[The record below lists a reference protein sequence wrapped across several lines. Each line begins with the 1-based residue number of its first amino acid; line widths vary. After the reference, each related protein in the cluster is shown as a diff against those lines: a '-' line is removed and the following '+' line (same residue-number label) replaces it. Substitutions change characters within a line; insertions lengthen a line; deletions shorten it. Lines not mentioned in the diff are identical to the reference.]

1 MYCDPL
7 LMYFN
12 DEIHVVELG
21 LVGQRLAADPLN
33 PLKEELHKSPPK
45 LSVTYFGMN
54 ANKPPFDDPK
64 VRQALNYAIDREWIS
79 RELYQGALPPANGIL
94 PPGFPGYNRELGG
107 YSYDPERALQLI
119 EESKYSNDAE
129 TLSSIALTLPGFV
142 GAPLSQ
148 DIEAILDMWRENLG
162 VRVEVQQT
170 DWATYLQD
178 LAKLRFHMF
187 GGLSWIAD
195 YPDPENFLD
204 GLFHTN
210 SSNNQTGYSNPD
222 VDRLLEQARVE
233 TDESARYELY
243 HRAENLIL
251 EDAPWVLLWHGGI
264 EYVLVKPY
272 VKDYLPTSM
281 TMPVLRHVNM
291 TEK

>member
-1 MYCDPL
+1 MRRLKTVRRPPIYPKTPGHLPCSSLTHPL
-7 LMYFN
+7 
-12 DEIHVVELG
+12 
-21 LVGQRLAADPLN
+21 P
-33 PLKEELHKSPPK
+33 
-45 LSVTYFGMN
+45 
-54 ANKPPFDDPK
+54 
-64 VRQALNYAIDREWIS
+64 
-79 RELYQGALPPANGIL
+79 
-94 PPGFPGYNRELGG
+94 
-107 YSYDPERALQLI
+107 
-119 EESKYSNDAE
+119 
-129 TLSSIALTLPGFV
+129 LSSRRPSVSFGGF
-142 GAPLSQ
+142 
-148 DIEAILDMWRENLG
+148 
-162 VRVEVQQT
+162 
-170 DWATYLQD
+170 
-178 LAKLRFHMF
+178 
-187 GGLSWIAD
+187 GLSWIAD

-272 VKDYLPTSM
+272 VKGYLPTSM
-281 TMPVLRHVNM
+281 TVPVLRHVSM